1 MDSEDNLKF
10 KKIIEDV
17 EELGIEYDLDDNLI
31 KNIIVEIKN
40 DTTLVFGFSKLKVD
54 HYYMETGFKI

>member
-40 DTTLVFGFSKLKVD
+40 NRKKISKPNIRELKPYID
-54 HYYMETGFKI
+54 EEI